1 MSPVSHLNPESL
13 PHNPAFTHA
22 VRVDPPASTIYVGG
36 QNGVGADGAIVEG
49 GMGAQS
55 AQAFANLET
64 VLAAAGASLEH
75 VVKWTMFCVAG
86 HPLEEGVAAFAEAW
100 GRRPD
105 PPAISVVVVA
115 GLANPAF
122 LVEIEAVAVLPS
134 V

>member
-1 MSPVSHLNPESL
+1 MPPVSHLNPESL
-13 PHNPAFTHA
+13 PHNPAFTYA

-36 QNGVGADGAIVEG
+36 QNGVGAGGAVVEG
-49 GMGAQS
+49 GLGAQS

-105 PPAISVVVVA
+105 PPAISVVIVA

-122 LVEIEAVAVLPS
+122 LVEIEAVAVLPDG
-134 V
+134 

>member
-36 QNGVGADGAIVEG
+36 QNGVAADGAVVEG
-49 GMGAQS
+49 GIGPQS

-64 VLAAAGASLEH
+64 VLAEAGAALEH
-75 VVKWTMFCVAG
+75 VVKWTMFCVPG

-105 PPAISVVVVA
+105 PPAISVVIVA

-122 LVEIEAVAVLPS
+122 LVEIEAVAVLPDG
-134 V
+134 

>member
-1 MSPVSHLNPESL
+1 MSPVSHLNPETL
-13 PHNPAFTHA
+13 PHNPAFTYA

-36 QNGVGADGAIVEG
+36 QNGVGHDGAVVEG
-49 GMGAQS
+49 GLGAQS

-64 VLAAAGASLEH
+64 VLAEAGASLEH

-105 PPAISVVVVA
+105 PPAISVVIVA
-115 GLANPAF
+115 GLANPGF
-122 LVEIEAVAVLPS
+122 LVEIEAVAVLPNG
-134 V
+134 

>member
-13 PHNPAFTHA
+13 PRNPAFTYA
-22 VRVDPPASTIYVGG
+22 VRVDPPVSTIYVGG
-36 QNGVGADGAIVEG
+36 QNGVGADGAVVEG
-49 GMGAQS
+49 GLGAQS

-64 VLAAAGASLEH
+64 VLAEAGASLEH

-105 PPAISVVVVA
+105 PPAISVVIVA

-122 LVEIEAVAVLPS
+122 LVEIEAVAVLPDG
-134 V
+134 